1 MKVFGAAAVEA
12 LLPVADCVEVI
23 AAAMRALSVGQ
34 VLSPLRT
41 VLPLAGANA
50 MGLMPGAML
59 EQGVFGAKVLA
70 LYPGNGALGLP
81 SHAGVVIVFDAVSG
95 SPLAVI
101 ESNSLTAIRTAAA
114 SAVATRALSRPD
126 SQVLALLG
134 TGHQA
139 LWHVHALCSVRTIT
153 RLQVWGRSE
162 AGVARFVEH
171 LGPLPG
177 VEMVLCDS
185 ARQAVQGADV
195 VCTVSAAREPVLF
208 GDWLQSGQHV
218 NLVGASVA
226 AAREADGEVVRRSRF
241 YVDARASAAVQ
252 AGEWR
257 QALADGVVSEAHLL
271 GEIGEVLL
279 GRVAG
284 RLQDDDITVYKSL
297 GHTAQDMAAA
307 KAVVARSLG
316 QPGFADVPW

>member
-12 LLPVADCVEVI
+12 LLPVADCVEVMD
-23 AAAMRALSVGQ
+23 AAMRALSDGQ

-50 MGLMPGAML
+50 MGVMPGAML
-59 EQGVFGAKVLA
+59 AQGVFGAKVLA

-81 SHAGVVIVFDAVSG
+81 SHAGVVIVFDAASG
-95 SPLAVI
+95 NPLAVI

-139 LWHVHALCSVRTIT
+139 LWHVHALCAVRNFTK
-153 RLQVWGRSE
+153 LQLWSRSA
-162 AGVARFVEH
+162 AGVARFIGH
-171 LGPLPG
+171 LGALPG
-177 VEMVLCDS
+177 VEVAVCEN
-185 ARQAVQGADV
+185 ARDAVRGADV
-195 VCTVSAAREPVLF
+195 VCTVSAAREPILF
-208 GDWLQSGQHV
+208 GDWLQPGQHV

-226 AAREADGEVVRRSRF
+226 AAREADSEVVRRGRF
-241 YVDARASAAVQ
+241 FVDARASAAVQ

-257 QALADGVVSEAHLL
+257 QALADGLVTESHLL

-284 RLQDDDITVYKSL
+284 RLGQDDITVYKSL

-307 KAVVARSLG
+307 RAVVERAQSR
-316 QPGFADVPW
+316 PGFADVPW